1 MDKLYKFTGN
11 SFIPLNHLQKKTLN
25 ELKSLTG
32 KKLFYEKNNCICNKK
47 DSLLI
52 SETCRYGLE
61 VHYKL
66 CKFCGLV
73 RQDPILNESSLKLFY
88 KKFYRK
94 LYTGKNNTDNIK
106 KIFNA
111 QFESGKK
118 YYQIIT
124 KELKKKNLNI
134 KNYKNVLE
142 IGSSCGGILAF
153 FMREGHKVHAM
164 DYDKKYLNF
173 AYISGIKK
181 IYDSF
186 EKIHERFDLIILSHT
201 FEHFRDLKKNIHLIN
216 RLLNNN
222 GLIFFDLPGIFNF
235 EYYQFKNIFYNIKRV
250 HFLFHLQNA
259 HTYYFT
265 KDSFIYFLKNLNI
278 FNIIFINEK
287 INCLVQK
294 DNKNN
299 SIRLKKFNYNKINNF
314 LIINNLRYRIL
325 LILHFLLYPLIKLI
339 RIVKKI

>member
-73 RQDPILNESSLKLFY
+73 RQDPILNEESLKLFY
-88 KKFYRK
+88 NKFYRK
-94 LYTGKNNTDNIK
+94 LYTGKNSDDNIK
-106 KIFNA
+106 KIFDA
-111 QFESGKK
+111 QFDSGKK
-118 YYQIIT
+118 YYDIIK
-124 KELKKKNLNI
+124 KELEYKNLDI

-142 IGSSCGGILAF
+142 IGASCGGILAF
-153 FMREGHKVHAM
+153 FMKKRHNVHAM

-173 AYISGIKK
+173 AFNSGITK

-186 EKIHERFDLIILSHT
+186 EKIDKCFDLIILSHT
-201 FEHFRDLKKNIHLIN
+201 FEHFRDLKKNINLIN

-235 EYYQFKNIFYNIKRV
+235 EYYHFRNIIYNKKKL

-265 KDSFIYFLKNLNI
+265 KDSFEYFLKDLNI

-294 DNKNN
+294 SKKNN
-299 SIRLKKFNYNKINNF
+299 FIRLKNFNYKKIVNF
-314 LIINNLRYRIL
+314 LIINNLRYQIL
-325 LILHFLLYPLIKLI
+325 SILYFLLYPVIKFI
-339 RIVKKI
+339 RIIKSI